1 MKFPINKYKSLNH
14 FSNDYFKTL
23 SDLSRS
29 IDLDNLNKI
38 VQVIERNYK
47 SNKNKTFVCGNG
59 GSAALANHYACDHQK
74 ILFETK
80 KIKPKIIS
88 LCSNTPLI
96 TAIAND
102 NSYSEIF
109 TDQLKYSSNKEDVLI
124 IISSSGNSKNVIEA
138 INYANK
144 KGLITISFTGF
155 NGGRC
160 KRISKYNIHI
170 PCYNYGIVE
179 ATHHSLMNIISQFIK
194 NKLLSK
200 NMIKKTIF

>member
-1 MKFPINKYKSLNH
+1 MKFPINKYNKLDY

-23 SDLSRS
+23 SDLSKS
-29 IDLDNLNKI
+29 IDLNNFNKI
-38 VQVIERNYK
+38 VKIIEKNYK
-47 SNKNKTFVCGNG
+47 SNRNKTFVCGNG

-102 NSYSEIF
+102 NTYAKIF
-109 TDQLKYSSNKEDVLI
+109 KDQLKYSSNKDDILI
-124 IISSSGNSKNVIEA
+124 VISSSGNSANVVEA
-138 INYANK
+138 INFANK
-144 KGLITISFTGF
+144 KDLITISFTGF
-155 NGGRC
+155 DGGLC
-160 KRISKYNIHI
+160 KKISKYNINI
-170 PCYNYGIVE
+170 SCYNYGIVE
-179 ATHHSLMNIISQFIK
+179 ATHHSIMNIISQFIK

-200 NMIKKTIF
+200 NIIKNSIF